1 MFVLVSSFLLLIKSS
16 CQYRLCLFRSEM
28 ISQNLQ
34 KHKGQ
39 SSSCRT
45 EQGILLFC
53 HVSCVYALLYSI
65 GDAQSQATQY
75 SVHSSCRR
83 WFLNY
88 ELKKKI
94 NGCRRRCYFQPIS
107 IKFCPYSFVR
117 KHKQYQL
124 GSMTLPHLTKL
135 KEYQRHMTN
144 I

>member
-28 ISQNLQ
+28 ISQTLQ

-45 EQGILLFC
+45 EQGILLLFC

-88 ELKKKI
+88 ELKKI
-94 NGCRRRCYFQPIS
+94 LMAAGDDAIFS
-107 IKFCPYSFVR
+107 LFLLSFVR
-117 KHKQYQL
+117 TLSL
-124 GSMTLPHLTKL
+124 GN
-135 KEYQRHMTN
+135 TN
-144 I
+144 NINLAA